1 MGNLSERWQQAQAK
15 AMEHDLL
22 PGWYATRSRRRML
35 AAAGVFAVSLMWI
48 EAAAS
53 WALAPGDEAMYVT
66 LILSAVMLVIA
77 LPTISLLNVATRGV
91 TALAERQLDERQVGQ
106 RLRATALAHRIMLGV
121 LVALVLVVPAVDLA
135 RGGPNSSVPTV
146 VVLQLSIAL
155 MLTHLVLPLVVS
167 AWRLPDPLPD
177 DED

>member
-106 RLRATALAHRIMLGV
+106 RLRATTLAHRIMLGI
-121 LVALVLVVPAVDLA
+121 LVALVVVVLAADLA
-135 RGGPNSSVPTV
+135 QGDPGSSVPSV

-155 MLTHLVLPLVVS
+155 MLTHLMLPLIVS
-167 AWRLPDPLPD
+167 AWQLPDPP